1 MRIGQFGRVPF
12 DEPQR
17 RFVVRRLL
25 PVDDDQRRILD
36 REIQLLPL
44 LVAGD
49 APRPMRRHQHPVGR
63 GVAARFARE
72 HRHPVLR
79 VVVGD
84 VDVERLRVDVRAAH
98 HLGFRVGSANDAARL
113 SDRHVGRR
121 VVAARVLDDAEE
133 VLVGHDHHVVFGV
146 DRDRAE
152 GGACIFD
159 VARRLLVDLA
169 LPRLRLI
176 SRCPRRES
184 AVSWAAAASPR
195 LPTLRSD
202 WRSAG
207 RTRGR
212 CSSADGFRPRRSP
225 PEGSPTPSPASHT
238 RRLRAA
244 TRRIRFD
251 QCQ

>member
-17 RFVVRRLL
+17 RFVVRRLF
-25 PVDDDQRRILD
+25 PVDDDERRILD
-36 REIQLLPL
+36 RKVQLLPL

-49 APRPMRRHQHPVGR
+49 APRPMRRHQHPVRR

-98 HLGFRVGSANDAARL
+98 HLGLRVGSADDAARL
-113 SDRHVGRR
+113 SDRHVRRR

-152 GGACIFD
+152 GGGGILD

-169 LPRLRLI
+169 LTRPRLICGARAG
-176 SRCPRRES
+176 SS
-184 AVSWAAAASPR
+184 AVSWAASPR

-212 CSSADGFRPRRSP
+212 CFSADGFRPRRSP